1 MKCFVFAVSFVLITV
16 AGCRNPQT
24 SGSPF
29 AGEAQLETHTRV
41 GVNVEGRLNEDL
53 TLDPAPFV
61 GQFLPNQEVR
71 INAVTAA
78 SNVQGLP
85 QLQFTIQSQQDR
97 PQAFQYRFVW
107 LNADGFVQQPDQNPW
122 QTVHLQGREVAFI
135 GSTARS
141 PDARS
146 FQLMIRPLEFKK

>member
-1 MKCFVFAVSFVLITV
+1 MKILTFVVAVVLVTV
-16 AGCRNPQT
+16 AGCRSPQPNRE
-24 SGSPF
+24 PF
-29 AGEAQLETHTRV
+29 AGETQLETHTRV

-71 INAVTAA
+71 INAVTAGPNA
-78 SNVQGLP
+78 QGLP
-85 QLQFTIQSQQDR
+85 QLQFSIQSQQDR

-107 LNADGFVQQPDQNPW
+107 LGADGFVQQPDQNPW
-122 QTVHLQGREVAFI
+122 QTVHLQGREVAFV

-141 PDARS
+141 PDARK
-146 FQLMIRPLEFKK
+146 FQLMIRPLTFKK